1 MVPVVIC
8 SDTTTTVRHHQVV
21 TLANKKCGQVPC
33 ELLEGGVDQV
43 CAGEWASRMLCWT
56 LQAVTKIPAAEHI
69 LAGERSRIL
78 VYKRSDPGIA
88 VFAIV
93 VGGDDSGCV
102 VSI

>member
-1 MVPVVIC
+1 MVPIV
-8 SDTTTTVRHHQVV
+8 
-21 TLANKKCGQVPC
+21 NKKCGQVPC

-69 LAGERSRIL
+69 LCGMPAGFCVDGVNAGDRSRIL